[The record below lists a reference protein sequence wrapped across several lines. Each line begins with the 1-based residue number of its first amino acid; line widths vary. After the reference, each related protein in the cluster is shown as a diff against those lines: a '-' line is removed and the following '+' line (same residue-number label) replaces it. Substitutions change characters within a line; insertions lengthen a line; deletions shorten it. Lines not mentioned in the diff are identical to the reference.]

1 MGQTAIEGIQ
11 KNSKRWCTSLMK
23 NSKKKQLSPLP
34 LLDSLEYIGK
44 QVPPSSLS
52 LIQKSDFLM
61 AVSFLKAYV
70 GSLGTFNSYRR
81 EIERF
86 LHWTWIISKK
96 SIKDLKREDIENFIL
111 FCQKPPKSWIGIK
124 KAPRFVE
131 KEGKR
136 KSNSEWRPFVV
147 TISKAAHRKGVN
159 ADIDNFE
166 LSQGA
171 IKELF
176 AILSTFYNYMLQEE
190 YVFMNP
196 VALIR
201 QKSKFIRKQQNQ
213 KLIRRLSSLQWEY
226 VIETATLMANI
237 NGDKYERILF
247 IMTALYSMYLRI
259 SELAASIR
267 WIPQMKH
274 FYRDND
280 GNWWFKTVG
289 KGNKERNIAVSNN
302 MLDALKRYRKH
313 LGLSTLPSAADKTPL
328 LLRTKGKKPITST
341 TYIREM
347 VQSCFDEAIKKLEED
362 KHFEEAESLNE
373 ATVHWL
379 RHTGISEDVK
389 HRPREHVRDDA
400 GHSSSATTDLY
411 IDVELRERHR
421 SAKNKPIL
429 SDS

>member
-1 MGQTAIEGIQ
+1 MKKSA
-11 KNSKRWCTSLMK
+11 KNKLTV
-23 NSKKKQLSPLP
+23 PLP
-34 LLDSLEYIGK
+34 LFDSLEFIEKNNISNNTKINIDDFK
-44 QVPPSSLS
+44 QVL
-52 LIQKSDFLM
+52 
-61 AVSFLKAYV
+61 AFLKCYK

-81 EIERF
+81 ELERL
-86 LHWTWIISKK
+86 LHWTWLMAKK
-96 SIKDLKREDIENFIL
+96 SLKDLKREDIENFIR

-124 KAPRFVE
+124 KAPRFID

-136 KSNSEWRPFVV
+136 TPNAEWRPFVATV
-147 TISKAAHRKGVN
+147 SKAAHRKGAS

-171 IKELF
+171 IKESF

-213 KLIRRLSSLQWEY
+213 TQIRRLSPLQWEY
-226 VIETATLMANI
+226 VIETVTFMANSDG
-237 NGDKYERILF
+237 NKHERTLF

-259 SELAASIR
+259 SELSASVR
-267 WIPQMKH
+267 WAPQMKH

-289 KGNKERNIAVSNN
+289 KGNKERHIAVSNN
-302 MLDALKRYRKH
+302 MLNALKRYRKY

-328 LLRTKGKKPITST
+328 LLKTKGKEAITST
-341 TYIREM
+341 TYIREI
-347 VQSCFDEAIKKLEED
+347 VQSCFDETIKKLEED

-400 GHSSSATTDLY
+400 GHSSSATTDKY
-411 IDVELRERHR
+411 IDVQLRERHR

-429 SDS
+429 SDA

>member
-1 MGQTAIEGIQ
+1 MGSKSNCRIQ
-11 KNSKRWCTSLMK
+11 RISKEWGTSSMK
-23 NSKKKQLSPLP
+23 SKKQLAPLP
-34 LLDSLEYIGK
+34 LFDSLEYIHK
-44 QVPPSSLS
+44 QLPPSFLS
-52 LIQKSDFLM
+52 LIQKNDFLV
-61 AVSFLKAYV
+61 AVSFLKSYI

-81 EIERF
+81 EIERL
-86 LHWTWIISKK
+86 LHWTWIIAKK
-96 SIKDLKREDIENFIL
+96 FLKDLKREDIENFIR
-111 FCQKPPKSWIGIK
+111 FCQKPPKLWIGIK
-124 KAPRFVE
+124 KAPRFIE
-131 KEGKR
+131 KDSKR
-136 KSNSEWRPFVV
+136 KPNSEWRPFVV
-147 TISKAAHRKGVN
+147 TISKADHRKGVN
-159 ADIDNFE
+159 ADIDNFQ

-171 IKELF
+171 IKESF

-201 QKSKFIRKQQNQ
+201 QKSKFIRKQQNHTQ
-213 KLIRRLSSLQWEY
+213 IRRLSPLQWEY
-226 VIETATLMANI
+226 VIETASLMAN
-237 NGDKYERILF
+237 NNSDKHERTLF

-259 SELAASIR
+259 SELSASER

-313 LGLSTLPSAADKTPL
+313 LGLPALPSAADKTPL
-328 LLRTKGKKPITST
+328 LLKTKGKESIRST
-341 TYIREM
+341 TYIREI

-389 HRPREHVRDDA
+389 RRPREHVRDDA
-400 GHSSSATTDLY
+400 GHSSSATTDQY

>member
-1 MGQTAIEGIQ
+1 
-11 KNSKRWCTSLMK
+11 MK
-23 NSKKKQLSPLP
+23 TNKKKQLAAPLP
-34 LLDSLEYIGK
+34 LFDSLEYIDK
-44 QVPPSSLS
+44 QLPPTSLS
-52 LIQKSDFLM
+52 IIEKKDFLM
-61 AVSFLKAYV
+61 AISFLKSYT

-81 EIERF
+81 EIERLF
-86 LHWTWIISKK
+86 HWTWMIAKK
-96 SIKDLKREDIENFIL
+96 SFKDLKRDDIENFIR
-111 FCQKPPKSWIGIK
+111 FCQAPPKSWIGIK
-124 KAPRFVE
+124 KAPRFID
-131 KEGKR
+131 KEGER
-136 KSNSEWRPFVV
+136 KPNLEWRPFVV
-147 TISKAAHRKGVN
+147 TVSKAAHRKGIN
-159 ADIDNFE
+159 ANIDNFE

-213 KLIRRLSSLQWEY
+213 TQIRRLSPLQWEY
-226 VIETATLMANI
+226 VIETATLMADNDS
-237 NGDKYERILF
+237 DKHERTLF

-259 SELAASIR
+259 SELSANER

-289 KGNKERNIAVSNN
+289 KGNKERSIAVSNN
-302 MLDALKRYRKH
+302 MLNALKRYRKH
-313 LGLSTLPSAADKTPL
+313 LGLSTLPSAADKIPL
-328 LLRTKGKKPITST
+328 LLKTKGKEPITSA
-341 TYIREM
+341 TYIREI
-347 VQSCFDEAIKKLEED
+347 VQACFDEAIKKLEED

-389 HRPREHVRDDA
+389 RRPREHVRDDA
-400 GHSSSATTDLY
+400 GHSSGATTDKY
-411 IDVELRERHR
+411 IDVRLRERHQ
-421 SAKNKPIL
+421 SAKDKPIL
-429 SDS
+429 IDT